1 MCADDAELPV
11 SEARGKQRKGVEIQV
26 NSDKNA
32 LVDSQEVRG
41 IGAEVNRVLK
51 RFAGRLTRVE
61 VHLRDVNSHKFGTND
76 KRCLIEARP
85 ARHRPLIV
93 SSGAATVR
101 EAVRGTLEKLRSSLQ
116 TLFGRLGRLHEDTTE
131 QGRPRTRVRCSLTT
145 EDAPSE
151 RATTEGVG
159 RAKPRATKR
168 PSVAARMSASNKT
181 FVHSRDPKK
190 KGIYQARRKS
200 WPAR

>member
-1 MCADDAELPV
+1 M
-11 SEARGKQRKGVEIQV
+11 
-26 NSDKNA
+26 
-32 LVDSQEVRG
+32 LV
-41 IGAEVNRVLK
+41 
-51 RFAGRLTRVE
+51 
-61 VHLRDVNSHKFGTND
+61 
-76 KRCLIEARP
+76 
-85 ARHRPLIV
+85 
-93 SSGAATVR
+93 
-101 EAVRGTLEKLRSSLQ
+101 
-116 TLFGRLGRLHEDTTE
+116 E
-131 QGRPRTRVRCSLTT
+131 QGRPRTSVRCSLTT
-145 EDAPSE
+145 EDASSE